1 MLVKFLKP
9 CLAWS
14 EVIRGK
20 SSHWFIVQG
29 RWAESASP
37 SLHLGPHLL
46 WIFSSLINQKHS
58 QAQTLTNSLARGA
71 WAQLMGMPEL
81 YWFPRNLCSGVG
93 TCCCR
98 VLDQVPEGTSLSAL
112 TSFQKESTQ
121 LYSGGHGN
129 SGQQDI
135 NSLNSHEMLFNSH

>member
-14 EVIRGK
+14 EVVTGK
-20 SSHWFIVQG
+20 SSHWFTVQG

-46 WIFSSLINQKHS
+46 WIFSSLINQKRS

-71 WAQLMGMPEL
+71 WAQLMGIPEL

-121 LYSGGHGN
+121 LYSGDHGN